1 MIGKIITGSD
11 PSGCARYCLD
21 HDEARILWFDGLDI
35 DPEQMTRLNEAVKAE
50 RGALSL
56 TIAGDIG
63 RSFHMQASL
72 NTKVVKPVMHIA
84 LSFMKEDEPA
94 LTDRRMS
101 EIAEDYL
108 RRMKLDNTQYV
119 VIRHHKPGGNPH
131 VHIILNLVGNDGNR
145 LDTDFIR
152 RRNINVCKDLN
163 RAYGL
168 HWSRGKDNTDV
179 EKLRSKEKTR
189 YEIYHAVK
197 SALNGSSGWRGFERK
212 LLGRNVTCQLVR
224 KNDGS
229 VQGINFSKWNS
240 SDGRYYTFKGSVID
254 RSMSYSGLMKQ
265 LEKNSIDES
274 ENVNQSGASRPESYV
289 LGVLVDLMESQTP
302 EVQKDNNDK
311 QKRKKR
317 RI

>member
-1 MIGKIITGSD
+1 
-11 PSGCARYCLD
+11 
-21 HDEARILWFDGLDI
+21 
-35 DPEQMTRLNEAVKAE
+35 MTRLNEAVKAE

-94 LTDRRMS
+94 QTDRRML

-108 RRMKLDNTQYV
+108 RRMKLENTQYV

-168 HWSRGKDNTDV
+168 HWSSGKDNTDV

-189 YEIYHAVK
+189 YEIYHTVK
-197 SALNGSSGWRGFERK
+197 SALNGSSGWQVLHFQRVDDRPKHELFGTDEAAGEEQHQGVREHK
-212 LLGRNVTCQLVR
+212 SIRNI
-224 KNDGS
+224 K
-229 VQGINFSKWNS
+229 
-240 SDGRYYTFKGSVID
+240 
-254 RSMSYSGLMKQ
+254 
-265 LEKNSIDES
+265 
-274 ENVNQSGASRPESYV
+274 A
-289 LGVLVDLMESQTP
+289 GVLCTRSSGGPYGEPNSRSS
-302 EVQKDNNDK
+302 EG
-311 QKRKKR
+311 
-317 RI
+317 

>member
-1 MIGKIITGSD
+1 M
-11 PSGCARYCLD
+11 
-21 HDEARILWFDGLDI
+21 
-35 DPEQMTRLNEAVKAE
+35 
-50 RGALSL
+50 

-94 LTDRRMS
+94 QTDRRMS

-108 RRMKLDNTQYV
+108 RRMKLENTQYV

-168 HWSRGKDNTDV
+168 HCSKGKDNTDI
-179 EKLRSKEKTR
+179 EKLRSKEKT
-189 YEIYHAVK
+189 
-197 SALNGSSGWRGFERK
+197 
-212 LLGRNVTCQLVR
+212 
-224 KNDGS
+224 
-229 VQGINFSKWNS
+229 
-240 SDGRYYTFKGSVID
+240 
-254 RSMSYSGLMKQ
+254 
-265 LEKNSIDES
+265 SIGES
-274 ENVNQSGASRPESYV
+274 ENINQSGASRPESYAI
-289 LGVLVDLMESQTP
+289 GVLADLMESQTP

-311 QKRKKR
+311 QNR
-317 RI
+317 

>member
-1 MIGKIITGSD
+1 MI
-11 PSGCARYCLD
+11 
-21 HDEARILWFDGLDI
+21 
-35 DPEQMTRLNEAVKAE
+35 RLNEAVKAE

-152 RRNINVCKDLN
+152 RRNINVCKNLN
-163 RAYGL
+163 KSYGL

-179 EKLRSKEKTR
+179 EKLRSKEKT
-189 YEIYHAVK
+189 
-197 SALNGSSGWRGFERK
+197 
-212 LLGRNVTCQLVR
+212 
-224 KNDGS
+224 
-229 VQGINFSKWNS
+229 
-240 SDGRYYTFKGSVID
+240 
-254 RSMSYSGLMKQ
+254 
-265 LEKNSIDES
+265 SIEES
-274 ENVNQSGASRPESYV
+274 ENINQSGASRPESYV
-289 LGVLVDLMESQTP
+289 LGVLADLMESQTP